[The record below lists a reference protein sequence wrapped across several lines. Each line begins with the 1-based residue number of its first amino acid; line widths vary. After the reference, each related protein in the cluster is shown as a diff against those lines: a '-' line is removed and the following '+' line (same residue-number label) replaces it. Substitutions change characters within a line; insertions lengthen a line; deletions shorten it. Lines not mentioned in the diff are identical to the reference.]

1 VGQEDKVQQWREE
14 EERPDSL
21 EVLLAREWPKDP
33 QELAKLSREDQEL
46 LKFLQRMRELARGL
60 VGSEYWE
67 LINVV
72 MISDMET
79 AKGLLENPSTSDKDL
94 RVNQG
99 AARALRMARNFI
111 LRLSK
116 EEEEDGKET

>member
-1 VGQEDKVQQWREE
+1 
-14 EERPDSL
+14 
-21 EVLLAREWPKDP
+21 
-33 QELAKLSREDQEL
+33 
-46 LKFLQRMRELARGL
+46 MRELARGL